1 MPFLQKQVG
10 PRSMSPDTKMSR
22 GDQGDFV
29 LHLHKSFKGQMQLTI
44 GWLQLGRTYFILI
57 YSYFMPVCSIVQ
69 LLPKG
74 AVDDLMHFCTRPKA
88 KCNSASGR
96 PRYRGVIVWTILQT
110 GMK

>member
-1 MPFLQKQVG
+1 MPILQKQVD
-10 PRSMSPDTKMSR
+10 PRSMSPYTKMSR

-69 LLPKG
+69 TFTPR
-74 AVDDLMHFCTRPKA
+74 CR
-88 KCNSASGR
+88 GR
-96 PRYRGVIVWTILQT
+96 PDALLHDAEGQVQ
-110 GMK
+110 